1 MGNYGYHWTPC
12 KGGGGSGGGGWA
24 AAVVLGCAVVV
35 AAAWRAILTG
45 LEVAAAV
52 VGCAVGLGVAYGAV
66 RLAVRVWRARARDA
80 ARAAPRAV
88 AAPPLMLEAPKTA
101 PAWDNGAPV
110 TEGGRVAVQGCAGD
124 ADDVDAVQRVQ
135 VRGGAP
141 GPAGA

>member
-52 VGCAVGLGVAYGAV
+52 VGCAVGLGVAYGAA
-66 RLAVRVWRARARDA
+66 RLALRVWRACARDA
-80 ARAAPRAV
+80 ARAPEPRAV
-88 AAPPLMLEAPKTA
+88 AAPPLALAAAKVV
-101 PAWDNGAPV
+101 PV
-110 TEGGRVAVQGCAGD
+110 TV
-124 ADDVDAVQRVQ
+124 
-135 VRGGAP
+135 
-141 GPAGA
+141 PAAEERIRR